1 MLSDAEIARL
11 TPAQRRRLIRRLS
24 KSLTDVAGPPEKIR
38 RVRVARLSILIA
50 AVLVL
55 IPWIVYLALTLPERY
70 VTTHWELTWVGFDV
84 LLLALFVTTAVL
96 GLMRRQLIVLSA
108 FATGVLLV
116 CDAWFDV
123 TTAGPHDRPLS
134 LLSAVLV
141 ELPMAVLLIGFALR
155 FVRVQAE
162 RMWLMPPARH
172 LWQVPL
178 QFDEPVDGDAQSPR
192 KRLSIRRSA
201 QLPSS
206 ATRISS

>member
-1 MLSDAEIARL
+1 MLTDAEIARL

-24 KSLTDVAGPPEKIR
+24 KSLTDVAGPPERIHR
-38 RVRVARLSILIA
+38 LRVARLTLLIA

-55 IPWIVYLALTLPERY
+55 IPWTVYLAMTLPERY

-84 LLLALFVTTAVL
+84 LLLVLFATTAVL
-96 GLMRRQLIVLSA
+96 GLLRRQVIVLSA
-108 FATGVLLV
+108 FATGVLLI

-134 LLSAVLV
+134 LLSAALV
-141 ELPMAVLLIGFALR
+141 ELPMAVVLIRFTLR
-155 FVRVQAE
+155 FMRVQAQ
-162 RMWLMPPARH
+162 RMWLIPPARH

-178 QFDEPVDGDAQSPR
+178 LFDEPVEGETQPR
-192 KRLSIRRSA
+192 SRSRTRRST

-206 ATRISS
+206 ATRIS